1 MIRKKTL
8 YGILAFFAI
17 LFGKF
22 FLKKKQPTTKDFDPT
37 QYHGTW
43 TFIDKNKQKQQLL
56 VTETF
61 DLSINGRSLVTEL
74 VELTP
79 QQLVLRDQ
87 YGFYL
92 ILSYSDTTFYD
103 ESSDTSYTLTKQNSS
118 SKEGV
123 TRAANS
129 EK

>member
-43 TFIDKNKQKQQLL
+43 TFIDKNQQK
-56 VTETF
+56 
-61 DLSINGRSLVTEL
+61 
-74 VELTP
+74 
-79 QQLVLRDQ
+79 
-87 YGFYL
+87 
-92 ILSYSDTTFYD
+92 
-103 ESSDTSYTLTKQNSS
+103 
-118 SKEGV
+118 
-123 TRAANS
+123 
-129 EK
+129 

>member
-22 FLKKKQPTTKDFDPT
+22 FLKKKQPTTIDFDPT
-37 QYHGTW
+37 QYHGIW
-43 TFIDKNKQKQQLL
+43 TFIDKNQQKQQLL
-56 VTETF
+56 ITETF
-61 DLSINGRSLVTEL
+61 DLSINDHSLVTEL

-103 ESSDTSYTLTKQNSS
+103 ESSDTSYTLTKQNNF
-118 SKEGV
+118 SKEV
-123 TRAANS
+123 MTKAPSS